1 MQKTFTPLC
10 PQELPVIGGELI
22 VPELNRQA
30 EFARL
35 RIGSK
40 DAHSPRAIWVADK
53 ENPILSSIEGDNVD
67 VRWPLHAVPGMVG
80 FELVSGLPHPKYYDY
95 FVWKGVEPDMHPYGA
110 CYHDHAEHLSTGVL
124 EYLLVNNI
132 KTVIVGGLA
141 LDYCVKTTVLQLRRA
156 DFNVV
161 LNLAA
166 TRGIDETACEAAI
179 SEMKNMSISIIA
191 SVDELAL

>member
-35 RIGSK
+35 RVGSK
-40 DAHSPRAIWVADK
+40 DAHSPYAIWIADT

-67 VRWPLHAVPGMVG
+67 VRWPLHAVPGTPG
-80 FELVSGLPHPKYYDY
+80 FELVPGLPHPKHYDY
-95 FVWKGVEPDMHPYGA
+95 FVWKGIEPDMHPYGA

-132 KTVIVGGLA
+132 RTVIVGGLA
-141 LDYCVKTTVLQLRRA
+141 LDYCVKITVLQLRRA
-156 DFNVV
+156 SFNVIV
-161 LNLAA
+161 NLAA
-166 TRGIDETACEAAI
+166 TRGIDENTSEVAI
-179 SEMKNMSISIIA
+179 GEMKNMSVKIIS
-191 SVDELAL
+191 SLNELAL